1 MRNEYYPLSQEICHH
16 TYNEGGCTF
25 CGYKTQKRTVS
36 SVPVSI
42 KQMKEHFDSFA
53 EANLDEIKL
62 AGRLIIAPN
71 GSWFTQV
78 PLELREHIYGFMK
91 RENIPLLKYESR
103 ATLFNSEVDEQ
114 EFYVAYKHLFAS
126 QPEIVNDKVKNSLDA
141 LAQALGEITPNH
153 IVSFGLEVAN
163 DADLK
168 TINKGCCLEDYVIAA
183 KIVNKKNASVGCN
196 ILIAP
201 PGVKNPVK
209 KAFETARFGA
219 EVLGVSEFNIMPCTP
234 MIGTPGYDAWVNAKW
249 NPVSATAAS
258 EVFRTIKSAYPD
270 INVRYLDL
278 RVFSKHGRFGKFKRK
293 PGKWSEEEKERE
305 RTKVQRVAEKF
316 F

>member
-1 MRNEYYPLSQEICHH
+1 MKNEYYPWSHEICHH
-16 TYNEGGCTF
+16 AYNNGGCSF
-25 CGYKTQKRTVS
+25 CGYKTQERSVSPVKVS
-36 SVPVSI
+36 SEDMIKHFDAFAKASLDSI
-42 KQMKEHFDSFA
+42 KQ
-53 EANLDEIKL
+53 

-78 PLELREHIYGFMK
+78 PLGLREHIYQFLK
-91 RENIPLLKYESR
+91 RENIPVLKYECR
-103 ATLFNSEVDEQ
+103 ASLFNPGLAEN

-126 QPEIVNDKVKNSLDA
+126 QPEIINDKVKNSLDA
-141 LAQALGEITPNH
+141 LALALAEIKPNH
-153 IVSFGLEVAN
+153 IVSLGLEVAN

-183 KIVNKKNASVGCN
+183 KIIHNKNASVGCN

-201 PGVKNPVK
+201 PGVKEPVR

-219 EVLGVSEFNIMPCTP
+219 EVLGAVEFNIMPCTP
-234 MIGTPGYDAWVNAKW
+234 MKGTPGYDAWVSAKW

-258 EVFRTIKSAYPD
+258 EVYQIIKSEFPD
-270 INVRYLDL
+270 IKTRYLDL
-278 RVFSKHGRFGKFKRK
+278 RVFSKHGRFGRFKRE
-293 PGKWSEEEKERE
+293 PGKWSEEEKQKERA
-305 RTKVQRVAEKF
+305 KVQRVAEKF